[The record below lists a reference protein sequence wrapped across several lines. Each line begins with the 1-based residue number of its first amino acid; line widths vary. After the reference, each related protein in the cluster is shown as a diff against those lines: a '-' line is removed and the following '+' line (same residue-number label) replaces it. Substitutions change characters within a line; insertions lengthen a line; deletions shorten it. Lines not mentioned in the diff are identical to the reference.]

1 MSLLGQDDGG
11 WSLYGIRATTEARVA
26 EARRAGLGLLRSGR
40 WPSAG
45 SVARV
50 MLVLI
55 AAVVIMGWI
64 LTAAN
69 R

>member
-1 MSLLGQDDGG
+1 VSFLGQDDGG
-11 WSLYGIRATTEARVA
+11 WSLYGVRATTEARVA
-26 EARRAGLGLLRSGR
+26 EARRAGLGLLRNGR

-45 SVARV
+45 TVARV
-50 MLVLI
+50 VLVLI
-55 AAVVIMGWI
+55 AAVVIMGWV